1 MTFESRF
8 PSFIRVMLA
17 LVSNRRPVSRHDQLF
32 KDLFRSF
39 LPDFVRLVAPGP
51 AERLDLANATFLDKE
66 AFTDWPR
73 GRRRELDLLAT
84 VPLLSDPQ
92 RRALIHVEIEARA
105 NPRLGLRQA
114 GYYMQLRL
122 RHGLPVLP
130 IAVCLKRGRPGPEL
144 VQMVDDQLG
153 PELGCF
159 RYYSFGLA
167 GCKAEDYLD
176 RSEPLA
182 WALAALMRPESLSRA
197 ALKLACL
204 RRIFSAP
211 GTDLE
216 RFLLANCVE
225 TYVQLSPEE
234 ETELAALQS
243 REPEGKETEMFLTW
257 AEKMELKG
265 MRQVLGHQLAQK
277 FGPIS
282 EEVAGKLEAIT
293 SFRKLERLA
302 NKILVA
308 RSLDEMGLG

>member
-1 MTFESRF
+1 
-8 PSFIRVMLA
+8 
-17 LVSNRRPVSRHDQLF
+17 VSSRRPGSRHDQLF

-39 LPDFVRLVAPGP
+39 FPDFVRLVAPGP

-73 GRRRELDLLAT
+73 GRRRELDLLAS
-84 VPLLSDPQ
+84 VPLLSDSG

-144 VQMVDDQLG
+144 VPVVDDQLG

-167 GCKAEDYLD
+167 GCKAEDYLG
-176 RSEPLA
+176 RPEPLA
-182 WALAALMRPESLSRA
+182 WALASLMRPERLSRA

-225 TYVQLSPEE
+225 TYVQLLPEE
-234 ETELAALQS
+234 ETELAMLQS
-243 REPEGKETEMFLTW
+243 QEPDRQEAAMFLTW

-265 MRQVLGHQLAQK
+265 MRQVVCRLLAQR
-277 FGPIS
+277 FGPLS
-282 EEVAGKLEAIT
+282 EEVSRKLEAIS

-302 NKILVA
+302 DKILVA
-308 RSLDEMGLG
+308 KSLDEMGLG